1 MSKTK
6 NIWADL
12 MHFQNLGTAIKK
24 GGEKCDGSKSK
35 CRVIK
40 EINSTTPAMEN
51 AGSFWT
57 DFIFLVKEAI
67 KIFKV
72 FGKPCDLSWDY
83 MIY

>member
-1 MSKTK
+1 
-6 NIWADL
+6 
-12 MHFQNLGTAIKK
+12 
-24 GGEKCDGSKSK
+24 
-35 CRVIK
+35 
-40 EINSTTPAMEN
+40 MEN